1 VFFDDNTVRIAAI
14 GDASK
19 VHIWRVIGEGYV
31 WAELLESI
39 LALVAVTIGVNHA
52 ANCSNIVW
60 LESGDCGAN
69 LGDTANDLMSR
80 NAWIDSGHSA
90 TFATDSVK
98 VRMTYTAEKD
108 FDLNVMILWVAPRN
122 HGGGKRRVYI
132 TSCISL
138 GLILTT

>member
-1 VFFDDNTVRIAAI
+1 VLINYDTVRIAAI

-19 VHIWRVIGEGYV
+19 MHIWRVIGESHV
-31 WAELLESI
+31 WTELLESI
-39 LALVAVTIGVNHA
+39 LALVAVTVRVNHA
-52 ANCSNIVW
+52 ANCSNVTW
-60 LESGDCGAN
+60 LEPGDCRAN
-69 LGDTANDLMSR
+69 LGDAANDLMSR
-80 NAWIDSGHSA
+80 NAWIDSGRRA
-90 TFATDSVK
+90 PFATDSVK

>member
-1 VFFDDNTVRIAAI
+1 VLFDYNTVRIAAI

-19 VHIWRVIGEGYV
+19 VPIWRVIGEGYV

-80 NAWIDSGHSA
+80 NAWIYSRHHTPLIS
-90 TFATDSVK
+90 
-98 VRMTYTAEKD
+98 
-108 FDLNVMILWVAPRN
+108 DLV
-122 HGGGKRRVYI
+122 
-132 TSCISL
+132 
-138 GLILTT
+138 